1 MRRARPPRGG
11 DASSGPAPNEAGAEG
26 ASTSLAASL
35 FPSEQR
41 RPAGWLGVAI
51 SVVAIGLFAITIY
64 WAFSFGWSP
73 IEQRAG
79 HLMVALPLTFL
90 LYPAIRG
97 RGMERPTL
105 VDWLLAGLAC
115 TAFALTILD
124 ERRITERIPYFD
136 PVTNRDLIV
145 GTACILA
152 VFEATR
158 RTVGMPIVWIN
169 LFFITYALTGPYWP
183 GVLRHRGT
191 SYESLIESVYLLPGG
206 LFNFILGLM
215 VTFIFVFLALGVFL
229 RASRS
234 DRIFT
239 DIAFALAGHRRGGP
253 AKVAIIGSAFMGML
267 SGSSI
272 GNVATTGAMTITM
285 MKQVGFRP
293 HVAAAIEATASVG
306 GVLTPPI
313 MGATIFILAEFTGRP
328 LIEILAYSTAPAI
341 LYYVSLYFYVDIE
354 ARRDGLSGLPR
365 DTLPRMG
372 EVLKRG
378 GHVFVPIAVLI
389 GFLLYG
395 YTPFWAGASCV
406 LVTIAVS
413 WLRPSTRLTPRR
425 LAIAS
430 EGATRVALTLSAL
443 SASAAIIYAV
453 LTITG
458 LLVKVSAIILAFSGG
473 SLFIAIVLIALMS
486 YVLGMSLPVPAAYVL
501 IAALGAPAL
510 VELGLSLFAA
520 HLVIFWFSQDS
531 TLTPP
536 ICMTAFAA
544 ARIADAPPMRTGFR
558 CVLMAKALYIIPF
571 VFAFGSLLDP
581 RVPEIVFDAV
591 LLCVVFAAMPLAVE
605 GYWNG
610 PIGGVARVVIA
621 AAAILAFVGTMGD
634 MAEGWPAALAA
645 LATGAVG
652 WALVRRQVPAEE

>member
-1 MRRARPPRGG
+1 MRRARPPADG
-11 DASSGPAPNEAGAEG
+11 DAPDSAGHEAP
-26 ASTSLAASL
+26 SRSLADDL

-41 RPAGWLGVAI
+41 RPDGWLGGAI
-51 SVVAIGLFAITIY
+51 SLVAIGLFAITIY

-73 IEQRAG
+73 IEQRGG
-79 HLMVALPLTFL
+79 HLMATLPLTFL
-90 LYPAIRG
+90 LYPALRG
-97 RGMERPTL
+97 RASPRPTA
-105 VDWLLAGLAC
+105 VDWLWAAVAV

-124 ERRITERIPYFD
+124 EERITERIPYFD
-136 PVTNRDLIV
+136 PVTTRDLIV
-145 GTACILA
+145 GTACIAA

-158 RTVGMPIVWIN
+158 RTVGMAIVWIN

-183 GVLRHRGT
+183 GVFRHRGT

-215 VTFIFVFLALGVFL
+215 ATFIFVFLALGVFL

-272 GNVATTGAMTITM
+272 GNVATTGSMTIPM
-285 MKQVGFRP
+285 MKKVGFRP
-293 HVAAAIEATASVG
+293 HVAAAIEAVASVG

-313 MGATIFILAEFTGRP
+313 MGATIFILVEFTGRP
-328 LIEILAYSTAPAI
+328 LVEVLAYSTAPAI

-354 ARRDGLSGLPR
+354 ARRDDLRGLPR
-365 DTLPRMG
+365 DELPRMWQ
-372 EVLKRG
+372 VLRSG

-413 WLRPSTRLTPRR
+413 YLRAETRLTPRR
-425 LAIAS
+425 LALAA

-510 VELGLSLFAA
+510 VDLGLSLFAA
-520 HLVIFWFSQDS
+520 HLIIFWFSQDS

-544 ARIADAPPMRTGFR
+544 ARIAGAPPMRTGFR

-571 VFAFGSLLDP
+571 VFAFGSLLSP
-581 RVPEIVFDAV
+581 RVPEIVFDAL
-591 LLCVVFAAMPLAVE
+591 LLCILFAAMPLAIE
-605 GYWNG
+605 GYWNR
-610 PIGGVARVVIA
+610 PIGLLARLLIA
-621 AAAILAFVGTMGD
+621 AAAILAFVGTMGG
-634 MAEGWPAALAA
+634 MAEGWPF
-645 LATGAVG
+645 
-652 WALVRRQVPAEE
+652 ALVALVIGGAGWTLARRQAPVEG